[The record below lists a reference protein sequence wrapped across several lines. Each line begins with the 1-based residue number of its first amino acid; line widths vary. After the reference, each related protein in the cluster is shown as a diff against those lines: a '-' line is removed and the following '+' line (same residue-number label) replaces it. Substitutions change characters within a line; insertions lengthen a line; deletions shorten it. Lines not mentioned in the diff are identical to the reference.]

1 MAKGFRIAHALLL
14 VSFMLLVWTG
24 FALKYPDGWWAQP
37 LLAWEGSFGLR
48 GWLHRGAAIAMLA
61 AFAFHA
67 VHIAVDRGARAC
79 IARMLPTMHD
89 VHELREKVLW
99 FFGKR
104 AEMPKAP
111 PLGYAEKAEYLAL
124 VWGTVVMA
132 VTGFILWFSDWS
144 LANLPKWASD
154 VATVVHFYEAILA
167 SLAILVWHFY
177 FVIFDPLVYPLDT
190 TFITGREAPG
200 RSLERTAAR
209 VEPKSRKRDAE
220 KPKQA

>member
-1 MAKGFRIAHALLL
+1 
-14 VSFMLLVWTG
+14 
-24 FALKYPDGWWAQP
+24 
-37 LLAWEGSFGLR
+37 
-48 GWLHRGAAIAMLA
+48 MLA

-67 VHIAVDRGARAC
+67 VHVAVDRGARAC

-104 AEMPKAP
+104 AEMPKSP

-190 TFITGREAPG
+190 TFLTGREAPG

-209 VEPKSRKRDAE
+209 VEPKSRKGDAE